1 MAAGLEH
8 YEKYGL
14 GGDTINEL
22 NQRALKAH
30 KPMMP
35 SLSIHPNCRC
45 TLIPIGDGNSEIL
58 ESSNLRL
65 AAMTPKPHPQR
76 LWIHGTGGND
86 LRAYDFEG
94 ITVKEAADRMAKVV
108 DALPKM
114 ADYVEGWKFMNKPQI
129 ALLRK
134 TCGNTQKS
142 RWACRGCQY
151 VGECK

>member
-1 MAAGLEH
+1 MVAGLEH

-30 KPMMP
+30 KPMIP
-35 SLSIHPNCRC
+35 SLPVH
-45 TLIPIGDGNSEIL
+45 L
-58 ESSNLRL
+58 
-65 AAMTPKPHPQR
+65 
-76 LWIHGTGGND
+76 
-86 LRAYDFEG
+86 
-94 ITVKEAADRMAKVV
+94 
-108 DALPKM
+108 
-114 ADYVEGWKFMNKPQI
+114 

-151 VGECK
+151 IGECK